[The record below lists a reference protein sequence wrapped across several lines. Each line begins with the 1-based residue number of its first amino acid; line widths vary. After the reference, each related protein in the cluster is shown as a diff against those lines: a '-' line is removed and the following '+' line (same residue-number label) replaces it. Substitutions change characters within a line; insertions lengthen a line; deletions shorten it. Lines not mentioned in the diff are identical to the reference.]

1 MEASGGL
8 PPHGEGT
15 MVQKQ
20 QQARRIPA
28 EARTEARPEARADV
42 RTIPEAAPR
51 KTQEPEHSGGSGAE
65 MWLMGALVL
74 VTLAFFGLAG
84 WTVYQR
90 HHRTTADVLAGSTAS
105 AWNAATPAAMSDVYA
120 RRAVLTTADG
130 TKVTGRKAILASAK
144 ALGPKFTMTQAGAV
158 GTTPDGVLLTF
169 PYTYAGHGRG
179 SGVAV
184 VKIVRGKIVRQWNF
198 ETILSAPPA
207 KILPPAPKK

>member
-1 MEASGGL
+1 
-8 PPHGEGT
+8 

-20 QQARRIPA
+20 QQARRVPA
-28 EARTEARPEARADV
+28 EARTDVRPDARADV
-42 RTIPEAAPR
+42 RTIPDAAPR
-51 KTQEPEHSGGSGAE
+51 RTPEPEHHGASGAE
-65 MWLMGALVL
+65 VWLMGALVF
-74 VTLAFFGLAG
+74 VTLAFFALAG

-90 HHRTTADVLAGSTAS
+90 HHRTPTEQLAGSTAS
-105 AWNAATPAAMSDVYA
+105 AWDAATPAAMSGVYA

-130 TKVTGRKAILASAK
+130 SRVVGRKAILASAK
-144 ALGPKFTMTQAGAV
+144 ALGPKFTMTQVGAI
-158 GTTPDGVLLTF
+158 GTTPDGVLMTF

-198 ETILSAPPA
+198 ETIVSAPPA